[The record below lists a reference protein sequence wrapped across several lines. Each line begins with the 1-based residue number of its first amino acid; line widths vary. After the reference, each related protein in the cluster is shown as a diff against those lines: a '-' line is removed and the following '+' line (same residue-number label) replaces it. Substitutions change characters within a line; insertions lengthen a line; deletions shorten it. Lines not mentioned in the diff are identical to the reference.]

1 VDYSNKETMSAVTIE
16 GLEGVVNEIKSLTN
30 DRMKRLEIIKILR
43 LQVKPILAAVKANT
57 PVADEDII
65 FRKKVYQ
72 PENLKK
78 SMAIKTSPSKRYPN
92 VLIGPRKGSNK
103 VNDGFYAFFIQYGYL
118 WNYKIPENDFIGD
131 AAGPLI
137 GSVDSKM
144 SFELEKYIYKKSDTL
159 NL

>member
-1 VDYSNKETMSAVTIE
+1 MNAVTIE

-43 LQVKPILAAVKANT
+43 QQVKPILAAVKANT

-92 VLIGPRKGSNK
+92 VLIGPRKGPNK

-118 WNYKIPENDFIGD
+118 WNYNIPANDFIGD
-131 AAGPLI
+131 AAEPLL
-137 GSVDSKM
+137 GSVSTTM
-144 SFELEKYIYKKSDTL
+144 SVELEKYIYKKAETL

>member
-1 VDYSNKETMSAVTIE
+1 MNEVQIE
-16 GLEGVVNEIKSLTN
+16 GLHGVIGEIKKLTN

-43 LQVKPILAAVKANT
+43 QQVKPILAAVKANT
-57 PVADEDII
+57 PVADEDIK
-65 FRKKVYQ
+65 FRDRVYY

-118 WNYKIPENDFIGD
+118 WNYNVPKNDFIGD

-137 GSVDSKM
+137 GSVNTKM
-144 SFELEKYIYKKSDTL
+144 SVELERYIYKKAEKL

>member
-1 VDYSNKETMSAVTIE
+1 MNGIEIE
-16 GLEGVVNEIKSLTN
+16 GLEGVIGEIKALTN

-57 PVADEDII
+57 PVADEPIK
-65 FRKKVYQ
+65 FRKKTYY

-92 VLIGPRKGSNK
+92 VLIGPRKGPNK

-118 WNYKIPENDFIGD
+118 WNYDIPANDFIGD
-131 AAGPLI
+131 AARPLL

-144 SFELEKYIYKKSDTL
+144 SVELEKYIYKKAESL